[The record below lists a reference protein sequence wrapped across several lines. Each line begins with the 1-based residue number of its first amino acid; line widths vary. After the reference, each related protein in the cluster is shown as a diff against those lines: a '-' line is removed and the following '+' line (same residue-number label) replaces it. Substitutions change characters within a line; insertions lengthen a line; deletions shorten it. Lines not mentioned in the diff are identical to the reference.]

1 MEWTITFL
9 SDQQLVVI
17 QTHGVADEKGSLE
30 MAKIIAKTM
39 AEYKVM
45 RCLIDHS
52 AIDSVSGNAIE
63 IYYRPKELT
72 EIGVPSRVKIAEV
85 VPPAHNKY
93 FDFLETVCR
102 NRGFDFSTFNDREAA
117 IQWLTK

>member
-1 MEWTITFL
+1 MEWTISFL
-9 SDQQLVVI
+9 PDQQIVVI

-52 AIDSVSGNAIE
+52 AIDSVSGNVIE

-85 VPPAHNKY
+85 VRPVHKEH
-93 FDFLETVCR
+93 FGFLEYVCR
-102 NRGFDFSTFNDREAA
+102 NYGFDFCVFEDRVSA
-117 IQWLTK
+117 IQWLTE